1 VDLGDVLQPGQHH
14 VTQRHGVPGADAQ
27 QDVVLAGDERD
38 VVDVGHAQQLAAH
51 GLPGPL
57 GDVQVDVGGQRVTG
71 PHRVDD
77 RGVPGDHAFTF
88 QAGDP
93 GVRARPRDVDQV
105 GERAHGHPAV
115 GAQRLDDLPVDVVH
129 RCHMSTQ
136 AAVRAVTESH
146 MAKISRLPDQYVS
159 PFARHM
165 ETWSYQG
172 RLSRK
177 EPLTVLSR

>member
-1 VDLGDVLQPGQHH
+1 VLTGNQC
-14 VTQRHGVPGADAQ
+14 
-27 QDVVLAGDERD
+27 DVVH
-38 VVDVGHAQQLAAH
+38 VGHTQQLAAH

-57 GDVQVDVGGQRVTG
+57 GDVQVDVGGQRVAG

-93 GVRARPRDVDQV
+93 SVRARPRDVNEV
-105 GERAHGHPAV
+105 GERPHGHPAV

-136 AAVRAVTESH
+136 TVGRAVTESH
-146 MAKISRLPDQYVS
+146 MAKITRHPDQYVC
-159 PFARHM
+159 PFA
-165 ETWSYQG
+165 
-172 RLSRK
+172 
-177 EPLTVLSR
+177 